1 MPTYEY
7 SPWRD
12 DSPTGRQ
19 IALDGYRQSEPNCFG
34 DRCRLLLSVA
44 SFDDG
49 GVAVCED
56 VLS

>member
-1 MPTYEY
+1 MGCAFHPMVV
-7 SPWRD
+7 
-12 DSPTGRQ
+12 
-19 IALDGYRQSEPNCFG
+19 
-34 DRCRLLLSVA
+34 LSDA

>member
-1 MPTYEY
+1 VVRTTAAASAKSMRDALAT
-7 SPWRD
+7 SPPRV
-12 DSPTGRQ
+12 
-19 IALDGYRQSEPNCFG
+19 
-34 DRCRLLLSVA
+34 LLLSVA